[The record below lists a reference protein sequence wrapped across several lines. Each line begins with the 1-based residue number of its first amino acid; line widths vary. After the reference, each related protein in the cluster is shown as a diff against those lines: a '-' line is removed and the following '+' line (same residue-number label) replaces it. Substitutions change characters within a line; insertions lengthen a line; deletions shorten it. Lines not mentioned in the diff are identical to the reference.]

1 MSFIKIW
8 ASISRLICKYP
19 QIRTPT
25 AKCTDFSSRDRRGSL
40 ESKFHSLI
48 RLNLSIRCQ
57 LNPPITE
64 TGIYVVFFNK
74 FRLDFSVKKDVV
86 SYT

>member
-1 MSFIKIW
+1 MSLNFKINLQV
-8 ASISRLICKYP
+8 SP
-19 QIRTPT
+19 NQNTD

-74 FRLDFSVKKDVV
+74 FRLDFAVKKYVV